1 MDHAVPGGGNHI
13 GNLVLA
19 CAACNGDEK
28 LGDDWVRFL
37 TRKVSEPDVRAARLQ
52 RIEEW
57 RTMHPPFRWTP
68 SREVEALVAELNALV
83 DEFGDKCGQLRTVV
97 HEERAAAERKAA
109 P

>member
-19 CAACNGDEK
+19 CATCNGDEK
-28 LGDDWVRFL
+28 LGKDWVGFL
-37 TRKVSEPDVRAARLQ
+37 TRKVADPDVRAARQ
-52 RIEEW
+52 RRIEEW
-57 RTMHPPFRWTP
+57 RMMHPAIPWTP

-83 DEFGDKCGQLRTVV
+83 DEFGDECGQLRTLVN
-97 HEERAAAERKAA
+97 EERAAAERKAA